1 MFLFPK
7 QVILTCKTNTN
18 AIKYTNFDFD
28 YYQNRK
34 GGGKEM
40 LKYSI
45 KRIILALITAFII
58 LSLTFF
64 LVKSLGIKD
73 TSFGQKENVRWAF
86 FYKQY
91 TLGYVVFF
99 EEEHPEMGK
108 LLARFTSNG
117 NYYFYEKP
125 LIEQYG
131 AWIKNI
137 VTKWDWGT
145 SIAIKP
151 NVSAIKIIGER
162 LPTSLKINVISVVI
176 SVPLG
181 IGLGI
186 LAGLKKNTWIDHFI
200 STAVMVFISVPS
212 FVVITLLIYF
222 FCFNNQLLPSSWP
235 VPSDPTEKKALAYI
249 IPVISLSFGSVCGYT
264 RFVRAELCEVMS
276 SEYLLLA
283 RTKGLT
289 KNQAI
294 TRHALKNAFV
304 PILPSILAEFIG
316 VFGGSM
322 ILEKLYGIPGIGDLY
337 IRSINENDYSVL
349 MVDMAVFTTVGLLA
363 GIVLDLSYGF
373 IDPRIRMGEKR

>member
-1 MFLFPK
+1 
-7 QVILTCKTNTN
+7 
-18 AIKYTNFDFD
+18 
-28 YYQNRK
+28 
-34 GGGKEM
+34 M

-45 KRIILALITAFII
+45 KRVLLALLTAFII

-73 TSFGQKENVRWAF
+73 TTMGSKENVRYAF
-86 FYKQY
+86 WVKQQNLGFAVCFDTPVY
-91 TLGYVVFF
+91 GYETLKAQFHFSEG
-99 EEEHPEMGK
+99 
-108 LLARFTSNG
+108 S
-117 NYYFYEKP
+117 YYFYETP
-125 LIEQYG
+125 LLDQYF
-131 AWIKNI
+131 AWLRN
-137 VTKWDWGT
+137 VFTAWDWGT
-145 SIAIKP
+145 SISIEP
-151 NVSAIKIIGER
+151 NVSAITIIAER
-162 LPTSLKINVISVVI
+162 LPTSLFLNVISVIV

-186 LAGLKKNTWIDHFI
+186 FAGLKKNTWIDHTI
-200 STAVMVFISVPS
+200 STLVMIFISVPS
-212 FVVITLLIYF
+212 FVVISLLIYF
-222 FCFNNQLLPSSWP
+222 FCFQTQLLPSIWP
-235 VPSDPTEKKALAYI
+235 TPADPMDKKILALI

-316 VFGGSM
+316 IFGGSM

-337 IRSINENDYSVL
+337 IRAISEADYSVL
-349 MVDMAVFTTVGLLA
+349 MVDMAIFTTAGLLA

-373 IDPRIRMGEKR
+373 IDPRIRMGEKNA

>member
-1 MFLFPK
+1 
-7 QVILTCKTNTN
+7 
-18 AIKYTNFDFD
+18 
-28 YYQNRK
+28 
-34 GGGKEM
+34 M

-58 LSLTFF
+58 LSLTFI
-64 LVKSLGIKD
+64 LVKSLGIVIPPGAHES
-73 TSFGQKENVRWAF
+73 TRRAF
-86 FYKQY
+86 FIDQLN
-91 TLGYVVFF
+91 LGYVVRYY
-99 EEEHPEMGK
+99 EEHKEIASEP
-108 LLARFTSNG
+108 LAMFVRPDGYTE
-117 NYYFYEKP
+117 YFYEKP
-125 LIEQYG
+125 ILEQYFHWLG
-131 AWIKNI
+131 NI
-137 VTKWDWGT
+137 ITKFDWGLSSKIEPT
-145 SIAIKP
+145 AHAIDIIA
-151 NVSAIKIIGER
+151 ER
-162 LPTSLKINVISVVI
+162 LPTSMILNIVSVVV

-200 STAVMVFISVPS
+200 STMVMVFISIPS
-212 FVVITLLIYF
+212 FVVISFLIYF
-222 FCFNNQLLPSSWP
+222 LAYKANWLPSMWP
-235 VPSDPTEKKALAYI
+235 VPSDALKTKVLAFI

-316 VFGGSM
+316 IFGGSM
-322 ILEKLYGIPGIGDLY
+322 ILEKLYGIPGIGSLY
-337 IRSINENDYSVL
+337 IRAISEKDYNVL
-349 MVDMAVFTTVGLLA
+349 MVDMAIFTTVGLLA

-373 IDPRIRMGEKR
+373 IDPRIRMGEKK